1 MRLGHSSKSGLTTK
15 AVASR
20 MGAPYTVA
28 ARALNNDLRLCV
40 RRGILYPLHMP
51 SYPHI
56 EHYYAAKQE
65 LIDYGGSDSEL
76 NIRPAFQ
83 NCLSAY
89 CGDHKEGL
97 ALVPELPVPSG
108 VVPDGTVKDALR
120 MARGYWEAKDTHDDL
135 DAEITRKFDRGY
147 PRDNIIFED
156 SRTAVLIQNREEAMR
171 ADMSR
176 PGDLHRLIRSFL
188 NYELPQIEEFRQAQK
203 QFKTDLPAVLEN
215 LREAVGEAESE
226 NEDYNTAAAGFLEL
240 CRQSISPEV
249 SAADVREMLLQHILT
264 KDIFLRVFAEDQF
277 HRENDIAQ
285 RLDTLE
291 QTFFTGD
298 VRRQAI
304 DRLRAYYGAIGR
316 AADDI
321 ADYPEKQGF
330 LKAIYEDFYKAY
342 NPAAADRLGVVYTP
356 NEVVD
361 FIIRGADHLLQK
373 HFGRGLADDNV
384 QILDPATGT
393 GTFIT
398 SLIDYLPSDRL
409 EYKYRNEIHA
419 NEVAILPY
427 YIANLNIEYTYK
439 ERTGRYLE
447 FPNLC
452 FVDTLDNMDWQGT
465 GATGGAVQRQSAFN
479 LGGLSAENWMRVQEQ
494 NEKTISVIIGNP
506 PYNAN
511 QSNFNDFNPN
521 RTYPEIDRR
530 IGETY
535 IAESTAQK
543 TKQYDMYK
551 RFIRWA
557 SDRLADDGIIA
568 FITNRAYLDKLQ
580 DDGFRKVALREFSD
594 VYIVDLGGD
603 VRKSKGVGNI
613 FGIMTGVAIGFFVRS
628 PMSQP
633 RANVHY
639 YALTD
644 KQSGMEQ
651 LSELQKLNVTDIAFE
666 NITPDNRGNWLNQ
679 INADFERLLPIADRH
694 TRLAKDSSSEQ
705 AVFGRYSLGVST
717 NRVEWVYDF
726 DARNL
731 RDKALFFAD
740 TYNEFLDTD
749 NGSLDPVIKWSEAT
763 RNHLN
768 RQRRIIY
775 TEANRIQALYRP
787 FTVKHYFADTVM
799 SDRLTGNHYEMFGLD
814 LQQHNRAICFQ
825 STGGRRPFA
834 TLAIDKLPDLH
845 VFFDGTQCLPLYRYT
860 PEGERVSN
868 ITEWGLRRI
877 NDHYRE
883 EWGKDFDKIYP
894 DGIGAEEIF
903 AYTYAVLHDPVYLYD
918 YAKDLLREFPRLPLY
933 HEFDIW
939 ARMGRELLD
948 LHLGFESAEP
958 YPLERV
964 EKSPPQPQPFQI
976 RETAAAARYA
986 AAAAPP
992 VGEDG
997 RGEDRPRPRLRA
1009 DKERGVIV
1017 LDDQTSLAGVPP
1029 DAWRYRLGSRSALEW
1044 VLDQYKEKKPRDP
1057 TIRERFDTYRFA
1069 DHKERVIDLLMRVC
1083 AVSVKTMDI
1092 VDRMAYWEGKE
1103 LVVFGDRDKYEW
1115 SMMGL
1120 HAMFS
1125 EPEDEEWLKQWL
1137 EM

>member
-1 MRLGHSSKSGLTTK
+1 
-15 AVASR
+15 
-20 MGAPYTVA
+20 
-28 ARALNNDLRLCV
+28 
-40 RRGILYPLHMP
+40 MP

-56 EHYYAAKQE
+56 ERYRAE
-65 LIDYGGSDSEL
+65 LDRLLEYGGSDSEL

-188 NYELPQIEEFRQAQK
+188 DYELPQIEEFRQAQK

-215 LREAVGEAESE
+215 LRGAVEEAESE
-226 NEDYNTAAAGFLEL
+226 NEAYMAAAAGFLEL

-316 AADDI
+316 AADEI
-321 ADYPEKQGF
+321 ADYAEKQGF

-373 HFGRGLADDNV
+373 HFGRRLADDNV

-398 SLIDYLPSDRL
+398 SLIDHLPADRL
-409 EYKYRNEIHA
+409 EYKYLNEIHA

-427 YIANLNIEYTYK
+427 YIANLNIEYTYR

-452 FVDTLDNMDWQGT
+452 FVDTLDNMDWQQT

-479 LGGLSAENWMRVQEQ
+479 LGGLSTENWMRIQEQ

-511 QSNFNDFNPN
+511 QQSDNDNN
-521 RTYPEIDRR
+521 RNREYPEIDRR
-530 IGETY
+530 ISDTY

-568 FITNRAYLDKLQ
+568 FITNRKYLDARQ
-580 DDGFRKVALREFSD
+580 DDGFRKVAADEFSD
-594 VYIVDLGGD
+594 IYILDLGSD
-603 VRKSKGVGNI
+603 VRRNPKISGTTHNV
-613 FGIMTGVAIGFFVRS
+613 FGIQTGVAIGFFVREKTKLGTC
-628 PMSQP
+628 
-633 RANVHY
+633 NVHY
-639 YALTD
+639 ARREDAEPAAD
-644 KQSGMEQ
+644 KLAYLRTAAMVE
-651 LSELQKLNVTDIAFE
+651 IAFE
-666 NITPDNRGNWLNQ
+666 CLAPDSKNNWLNQ
-679 INADFERLLPIADRH
+679 ANPEFSKLTALANRE
-694 TRLAKDSSSEQ
+694 TKLAKRVEDEQ
-705 AVFGRYSLGVST
+705 AIFGLYSLGVST
-717 NRVEWVYDF
+717 NRDDWVYDF
-726 DARNL
+726 DVRNL

-740 TYNEFLDTD
+740 TYNDLMDAGND
-749 NGSLDPVIKWSEAT
+749 SYDPVIKWSEAI
-763 RNHLN
+763 RDHFR
-768 RQRRIIY
+768 RQRRIIFS
-775 TEANRIQALYRP
+775 EANRTECLYRP
-787 FTVKHYFADTVM
+787 FTVKHYFADAVM
-799 SDRLTGNHYEMFGLD
+799 NDRLTSNHREMFGSD
-814 LQQHNRAICFQ
+814 LRQDNRVICFLG
-825 STGGRRPFA
+825 SGGRRRFA
-834 TLAIDKLPDLH
+834 AVATSKLPSLAM
-845 VFFDGTQCLPLYRYT
+845 FIDGTQCLPLYRYT
-860 PEGERVSN
+860 PQGERVSN
-868 ITEWGLRRI
+868 ITDWGVRRI

-894 DGIGAEEIF
+894 DGIGAEDIF

-918 YAKDLLREFPRLPLY
+918 YAADLLREFPRLPLY

-964 EKSPPQPQPFQI
+964 EKTPQPQPSHI
-976 RETAAAARYA
+976 RETAAAAPYA